1 MKTDTK
7 KDKLRRVNEMFS
19 DCLSASQWEDQYIY
33 LTNPSRGAH
42 CSINALRAA
51 HTNHECGLLLRRLD
65 PIAYNQL

>member
-1 MKTDTK
+1 MKSTAR

-19 DCLSASQWEDQYIY
+19 DSLSASQWEDQYIY

-51 HTNHECGLLLRRLD
+51 HTNHECGLLLRKLD
-65 PIAYNQL
+65 PIAYNLL